1 MENPVGR
8 AGRGATEPPETTCD
22 VRSETL
28 RLAQWA
34 SHLQNSSVPP
44 SLVALQGQL
53 QRAPM
58 KSLLQQRVRQFLIHS
73 FLYYHLGDSVISDT
87 QYDRICQEL
96 AELLKEHPGLEVPY
110 RELTEQTLGTEASG
124 YTIRKFPPPI
134 VSSALHLLYQARY
147 RAHRP
152 LPEFLSRQGY
162 RIAEAGA

>member
-1 MENPVGR
+1 
-8 AGRGATEPPETTCD
+8 
-22 VRSETL
+22 
-28 RLAQWA
+28 
-34 SHLQNSSVPP
+34 
-44 SLVALQGQL
+44 
-53 QRAPM
+53 M

-96 AELLKEHPGLEVPY
+96 VELLKEHPGLEVPY

-162 RIAEAGA
+162 RIVEAGA